1 MKNESRKGVAKMEE
15 FRYAKKEEQ
24 VKKIDKYTAF
34 SMILFDALI
43 LLVVVISYLQ
53 GNRTL
58 GYLLGM
64 AAAMVVTC
72 VVTFICMLK
81 DAGSKKVRYIAFVGM
96 LYITILV
103 AVAYNG
109 YYMRF
114 MTTVPFF
121 GAVLYFDKKFSLICA
136 NGIAIPNI
144 IIFVY
149 RAFVAK
155 NYTGEM
161 IDQFAATIVVTVVM
175 YVIVYLTCVGKRF
188 NDDSIGK
195 INAEAELQQ
204 NMLGEVIEIADEV
217 RTGTTG
223 ALNIVDGLRNSSEI
237 VKRAVGD
244 ISYSTALTAEN
255 IQDQT
260 VMTQNIQDNIQ
271 ETVARS
277 EHMVDVANKSNE
289 LNKNNAEK
297 MRELKA
303 HADILAETNHQV
315 AESMKH
321 LQDNVG
327 EVRNITETIFSIS
340 SQTNLLALNASIE
353 AARAG
358 DAGRGFAVV
367 ADQIRELSEK
377 TRVETESIAQILD
390 KLTTNADQTAKAV
403 EKSVNVS
410 DVQDGMINEVVEKVD
425 ELTSNVDT
433 LVKDIGEIDNMIE
446 SLSNANKQI
455 VENIVQLSATTE
467 EVTAAAQQAS
477 TMTENNFEEALNAHE
492 MLEGVMTVSHRIDKY
507 ME

>member
-1 MKNESRKGVAKMEE
+1 MEE
-15 FRYAKKEEQ
+15 FRYANKEEQ
-24 VKKIDKYTAF
+24 VKKIDSYTAI

-53 GNRTL
+53 GNRSL
-58 GYLLGM
+58 GYLIGM
-64 AAAMVVTC
+64 IAIMIATC
-72 VVTFICMLK
+72 VSTFVCMIK
-81 DAGSKKVRYIAFVGM
+81 DAGGKKVRYVAFVGM
-96 LYITILV
+96 TIIMLMV
-103 AVAYNG
+103 AWSYNV

-114 MTTVPFF
+114 MTIVPFY
-121 GAVLYFDKKFSLICA
+121 GAVLYYDKKFSMICA

-144 IIFVY
+144 AIFAY
-149 RAFVAK
+149 RAFIAK
-155 NYTGEM
+155 NYEGEFL
-161 IDQFAATIVVTVVM
+161 DQLAATIIVTVIM
-175 YVIVYLTCVGKRF
+175 YVILYLTCAGKSF

-195 INAEAELQQ
+195 INTEAELHKS
-204 NMLGEVIEIADEV
+204 MLDEVIEIADEV
-217 RTGTTG
+217 RTGTTD
-223 ALNIVDGLRNSSEI
+223 ALNIVDGLRNSSEV

-244 ISYSTALTAEN
+244 ISESTSLTAEN
-255 IQDQT
+255 IQEQT
-260 VMTQNIQDNIQ
+260 VMTQDIQKNIE
-271 ETVARS
+271 ETVSRS
-277 EHMVDVANKSNE
+277 VHMVEVANLSNE

-303 HADILAETNHQV
+303 HADVLAETNHQV
-315 AESMKH
+315 ADSMKQ
-321 LQDNVG
+321 LQNNVG

-403 EKSVNVS
+403 EKSVSVS
-410 DVQDGMINEVVEKVD
+410 DVQDTMINEVVVKVD
-425 ELTSNVDT
+425 ELTNNVDI
-433 LVKDIGEIDNMIE
+433 LVKDIAEIDNMIE
-446 SLSNANKQI
+446 NLSKANTQI
-455 VENIVQLSATTE
+455 VENIIQLSATTE

-477 TMTENNFEEALNAHE
+477 SMTENNFEEALNAHE
-492 MLEGVMTVSHRIDKY
+492 ILEGVMDVSHRIDKY

>member
-1 MKNESRKGVAKMEE
+1 MDE
-15 FRYAKKEEQ
+15 FRYARKEEQ

-43 LLVVVISYLQ
+43 LLVVSISFIE
-53 GNRTL
+53 GNRSLAYLIGTVCIMLATVVGTFVCMAKDPGGKKTRYVAFIGMTL
-58 GYLLGM
+58 IML
-64 AAAMVVTC
+64 MV
-72 VVTFICMLK
+72 
-81 DAGSKKVRYIAFVGM
+81 AFS
-96 LYITILV
+96 
-103 AVAYNG
+103 YNV

-114 MTTVPFF
+114 MTIVPFY
-121 GAVLYFDKKFSLICA
+121 GAILYYDKKFSIICA

-144 IIFVY
+144 MIYIY
-149 RAFVAK
+149 RAFIAK
-155 NYTGEM
+155 NYEGEFL
-161 IDQFAATIVVTVVM
+161 DQFAATIIVTVIM
-175 YVIVYLTCVGKRF
+175 YVILYLTCAGKKF
-188 NDDSIGK
+188 NDDSIGM

-204 NMLGEVIEIADEV
+204 QMLGEVIDIADEV
-217 RTGTTG
+217 RKGTTG
-223 ALNIVDGLRNSSEI
+223 ALEIVDGLRNSSEV
-237 VKRAVGD
+237 VKRAVGE
-244 ISYSTALTAEN
+244 ISYSTSMNAEN
-255 IQDQT
+255 IQEQT
-260 VMTQNIQDNIQ
+260 SMTQSIQ
-271 ETVARS
+271 ENLHETVNRS
-277 EHMVDVANKSNE
+277 VHMVEVANRSNA

-315 AESMKH
+315 ADSMKH

-390 KLTTNADQTAKAV
+390 KLTTNANQTAKAV

-410 DVQDGMINEVVEKVD
+410 DVQDTMINEVVEKVD
-425 ELTSNVDT
+425 ELTNNVAA
-433 LVKDIGEIDNMIE
+433 LVNDIAEIDTMIE
-446 SLSNANKQI
+446 NLSNANTQI
-455 VENIVQLSATTE
+455 VENIMQLSATTE
-467 EVTAAAQQAS
+467 EVTAAAQQAA
-477 TMTENNFEEALNAHE
+477 TMTENNFEEALYAHE
-492 MLEGVMTVSHRIDKY
+492 MLEGVMAVSHRIDKY

>member
-1 MKNESRKGVAKMEE
+1 MDE
-15 FRYAKKEEQ
+15 FRYARKEEQ
-24 VKKIDKYTAF
+24 VKKIDKYTAL

-64 AAAMVVTC
+64 AAVMVITC
-72 VVTFICMLK
+72 VAAFICMLK
-81 DAGSKKVRYIAFVGM
+81 DAGSKKVRYVAFAGM
-96 LYITILV
+96 FCIMIMV

-144 IIFVY
+144 GIFVY

-195 INAEAELQQ
+195 INAEAEIEQQ
-204 NMLGEVIEIADEV
+204 ILGEVIEIADDV
-217 RTGTTG
+217 RKGTTG
-223 ALNIVDGLRNSSEI
+223 ALDIVDGLRNSSEV
-237 VKRAVGD
+237 VKRAVGE
-244 ISYSTALTAEN
+244 ISYSTSMNAEN
-255 IQDQT
+255 IQEQT
-260 VMTQNIQDNIQ
+260 NMTQSIQENLQ
-271 ETVARS
+271 ETVNRS
-277 EHMVDVANKSNE
+277 VHMVEVANKSNV

-303 HADILAETNHQV
+303 HADILADTNHQV

-390 KLTTNADQTAKAV
+390 KLTTNANQTAKAV
-403 EKSVNVS
+403 EKSVSVS
-410 DVQDGMINEVVEKVD
+410 DVQDEMIKEVVEKVD
-425 ELTSNVDT
+425 ELTNNVDA
-433 LVKDIGEIDNMIE
+433 LVNDIGEIDKMIE
-446 SLSNANKQI
+446 NLSNANTQI
-455 VENIVQLSATTE
+455 VENIMQLSATTE
-467 EVTAAAQQAS
+467 EVTAAAQQAA
-477 TMTENNFEEALNAHE
+477 TMTESNFEEALNAHE
-492 MLEGVMTVSHRIDKY
+492 MLEGVMAVSHRIDKY

>member
-1 MKNESRKGVAKMEE
+1 MEE

-43 LLVVVISYLQ
+43 LLVVVISFLE
-53 GNRTL
+53 GNRSLAYLIATICIML
-58 GYLLGM
+58 GTVIGTFVCM
-64 AAAMVVTC
+64 A
-72 VVTFICMLK
+72 K
-81 DAGSKKVRYIAFVGM
+81 DVGGKKVRYVAFIGM
-96 LYITILV
+96 TIIMLMV
-103 AVAYNG
+103 AFSYNV

-114 MTTVPFF
+114 MTIVPFY
-121 GAVLYFDKKFSLICA
+121 GAILYYDKKFSMICA

-144 IIFVY
+144 AIYIY
-149 RAFVAK
+149 RAFIAK
-155 NYTGEM
+155 NYEGEFL
-161 IDQFAATIVVTVVM
+161 DQFAATIIVTVIM
-175 YVIVYLTCVGKRF
+175 YVILYLTCAGKSF
-188 NDDSIGK
+188 NDDSIGL

-204 NMLGEVIEIADEV
+204 TMLSEVVDIADEV
-217 RTGTTG
+217 RNGTTG
-223 ALNIVDGLRNSSEI
+223 ALEIVDSLRNTSEV
-237 VKRAVGD
+237 VKQAVGD
-244 ISYSTALTAEN
+244 ISCSTAQTAEN
-255 IQDQT
+255 IQEQT
-260 VMTQNIQDNIQ
+260 VMTQNIQKNIQ
-271 ETVARS
+271 DTVARS
-277 EHMVDVANKSNE
+277 EHMVGVANMSNE

-377 TRVETESIAQILD
+377 TRVETESIANILD
-390 KLTTNADQTAKAV
+390 KLTTNANQTAKAV

-410 DVQDGMINEVVEKVD
+410 DAQDEMIKEVVEKVD
-425 ELTSNVDT
+425 ELTNNVDT
-433 LVKDIGEIDNMIE
+433 LVSDIGEIDKMIE
-446 SLSNANKQI
+446 SLSDANKQI
-455 VENIVQLSATTE
+455 VENIIQLSATTE

>member
-1 MKNESRKGVAKMEE
+1 MEE

-43 LLVVVISYLQ
+43 LLVVTISFLE
-53 GNRTL
+53 GNRSL
-58 GYLLGM
+58 GYLIGTICIMLATVVSTFVCM
-64 AAAMVVTC
+64 A
-72 VVTFICMLK
+72 K
-81 DAGSKKVRYIAFVGM
+81 DAGGKKVRYVAFIGM
-96 LYITILV
+96 TIVMLMV
-103 AVAYNG
+103 AFSYNV

-114 MTTVPFF
+114 MTIVPFY
-121 GAVLYFDKKFSLICA
+121 GAILYYDKKFSVICA

-144 IIFVY
+144 AIFIY
-149 RAFVAK
+149 RAFIAK
-155 NYTGEM
+155 NYEGEFL
-161 IDQFAATIVVTVVM
+161 DQFAATIIVTVIM
-175 YVIVYLTCVGKRF
+175 YVILYLTCAGKSF

-195 INAEAELQQ
+195 INADAELQQ

-217 RTGTTG
+217 RSGTTG
-223 ALNIVDGLRNSSEI
+223 ALNIVDGLRNSSEV
-237 VKRAVGD
+237 VKQAVGD
-244 ISYSTALTAEN
+244 ISCSTSQTAEN
-255 IQDQT
+255 IQEQT
-260 VMTQNIQDNIQ
+260 VMTQNIQKNIHD
-271 ETVARS
+271 TVERS
-277 EHMVDVANKSNE
+277 EHMVQVATKSNE

-425 ELTSNVDT
+425 ELTSNVDA

-455 VENIVQLSATTE
+455 VENIIQLSATTE